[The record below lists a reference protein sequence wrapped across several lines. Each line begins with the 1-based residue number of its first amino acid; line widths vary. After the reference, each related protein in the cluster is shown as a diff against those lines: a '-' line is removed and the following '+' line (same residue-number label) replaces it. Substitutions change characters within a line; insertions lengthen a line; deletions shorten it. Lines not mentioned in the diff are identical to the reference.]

1 MAGGYKQFGPTYKST
16 DYLRLGYEGLLNGVH
31 DFDPDVVANKD
42 EELLFN
48 SSSLLQPFEL
58 PIVTL

>member
-42 EELLFN
+42 ETLLKTGIC
-48 SSSLLQPFEL
+48 LLTY
-58 PIVTL
+58 IDS